1 MRVRKQRANVDS
13 FTRAGVVGKAHSDC
27 FAAQLSVPWAYKT
40 AYPEGA
46 RTWGV
51 GKEPL
56 SKSKAV
62 SGNLPLFLGFWLQ
75 RVQGVSLWL
84 N

>member
-51 GKEPL
+51 GKEPP
-56 SKSKAV
+56 SKS
-62 SGNLPLFLGFWLQ
+62 
-75 RVQGVSLWL
+75 
-84 N
+84 